1 MREKRTIEISTIE
14 ELKEI
19 LEMCDSG
26 EIITLTIETGEETY
40 EWRGSTA

>member
-26 EIITLTIETGEETY
+26 EIITLTIAGEETY